1 MRGKRRG
8 LSVFLT
14 LMVLATVSAVPVAAQ
29 EVEPDT
35 PVVELALSAQGA
47 ELSEAGY
54 QPGAA
59 ATDLAKEKL
68 LNDPTMTRN
77 PFGLLVRFAQTASV
91 VDVDQTLL
99 TVGGTVVGGALDGQS
114 LYLVETLS
122 DLDEAAGLLRSMPGV
137 AWVGFDDVVQATVLP
152 SDPDLDQLW
161 GMNGTYGI
169 DAPGAWAQTLGDPS
183 VVVAIIDTGVDL
195 DHPDLAANIWT
206 NSGEIAGNGLDDDGN
221 GYIDDLHGWDFVNH
235 DGDPNDD
242 NNHGTHVAGTIAAV
256 SDNVGVVGVAPN
268 TQVMALKFLDANGS
282 GYTSNAVTALTYAV
296 NNGAQISN
304 NSWGGGGSSS
314 SMSSMLDIAATA
326 NHLFVAAAGNSSNN
340 NDSSPSYPASYS
352 QNNVL
357 AVAANQSDGAP
368 SGFTSYGATSVDV
381 VAPGSGI
388 LSSVVGGG
396 YATFSG
402 TSMATPHVAGVAA
415 LMRAVNPNI
424 SFADIK
430 QILIDTSTAD
440 SRLDGYAVSGGV
452 VNAADAVTAAA
463 GGGPGLSIVASATS
477 VTEGDVVTYTATAV
491 DQNGTDISSQTTW
504 SIDGASLGTGAVL
517 SYVADTVGTMRIRA
531 EAAANGMSTSHT
543 STLYVAEI
551 ERSVTVVNPNGGETY
566 AVGDVVPIN
575 WTSVGPVGNVDIS
588 VSDQSSGQ
596 VEYAGSTGLP
606 IVDHQTTSVSISVPG
621 SVDIASM
628 IVGLRLDHTYDGDL
642 KIVLTH
648 PTGPSVVLANYAG
661 GWGNNY
667 GTGSQDCSG
676 SLTVFSDSA
685 STSISSG
692 SAPFEGSYVPYQALS
707 TFAGL
712 DAGGQWTLAITD
724 SAGLDTGAFFC
735 AELDFG
741 GTSTVVAT
749 GVDVADGTTAWTVP
763 ESLGGMELLATVGN
777 SLAADSSD
785 DFFSVTSVP
794 PTTTTTE
801 PPATTTSTTTTTT
814 EPPATTTST
823 TTTTTE
829 PPATTTTSTTTTTT
843 EPPVAVVNVVAPNG
857 GESYQPGDTVQVV
870 WTSTGASTAA
880 DLTLHPVTEAQE
892 EFAGSNSGEIND
904 YSTLSVAIEVPTDGI
919 ISDLEVGIRLDHT
932 YTNDLQIVLRH
943 PGGMGIT
950 LVNGEGGSG
959 NNFGSGATDCSGNFT
974 IFDDDATALIV
985 AGSAPFEGRHQPEN
999 LLSAFDGLS
1008 MRGTWQL
1015 EITDS
1020 FLWDE
1025 GALHCVTLSA
1035 ATQGQSLA
1043 TGVNSLYPWAIDGSV
1058 ANGNY
1063 LLEVASGGGTDLSDA
1078 SFALADPPPPT
1089 TTTTTTTPPTTTTSP
1104 PTTTTTTPPTTT
1116 TLAPIFDASDNFPT
1130 SPVNEYVANSGY
1142 YEDEW
1147 SGVLDAA
1154 VYLDQTPEQLQ
1165 TMSVG
1170 VIAFLMAL
1178 SGPDQPIWS
1187 IGSPPDVNGGHV
1199 VQSHYFD
1206 ADGTQNSL
1214 ENVAAATNLNG
1225 AQTQKFATSVLVFLI
1240 LLSQL
1245 QEG

>member
-29 EVEPDT
+29 EVEPNT

-99 TVGGTVVGGALDGQS
+99 AVGGTVVGGALDGQS

-122 DLDEAAGLLRSMPGV
+122 DLDEAAELLRSMPGV
-137 AWVGFDDVVQATVLP
+137 AWVGFDDVVQATELP
-152 SDPDLDQLW
+152 SDPDLDLDLLW

-206 NSGEIAGNGLDDDGN
+206 NSGEIAGNGIDDDGN
-221 GYIDDLHGWDFVNH
+221 GYIDDLHGWDFVNN

-256 SDNVGVVGVAPN
+256 ADSVGVVGVAPN
-268 TQVMALKFLDANGS
+268 SKVMALKFLDANGS
-282 GYTSNAVTALTYAV
+282 GLTSNAVTALAYAV
-296 NNGAQISN
+296 DNGAQISN

-314 SMSSMLDIAATA
+314 SMSSMLDIAAAA

-340 NDSSPSYPASYS
+340 NDSNPSYPASYS
-352 QNNVL
+352 QGNVV
-357 AVAANQSDGAP
+357 AVASNQSDGAP
-368 SGFTSYGATSVDV
+368 SSFTSYGATSVDV

-415 LMRAVNPNI
+415 LMLAVNPSI

-430 QILIDTSTAD
+430 QILIDTSTSD
-440 SRLDGYAVSGGV
+440 SRLASYAASGGV
-452 VNAADAVTAAA
+452 VNAADAVTAAT
-463 GGGPGLSIVASATS
+463 GGGPSLSVVPSGTS

-491 DQNGTDISSQTTW
+491 DQNDVDISSQTTW
-504 SIDGASLGTGAVL
+504 SQDGASLGTGAVL
-517 SYVADTVGTMRIRA
+517 SYTADTVGTMRIRA
-531 EAAANGMSTSHT
+531 EVSAGGVSTSQT

-551 ERSVTVVNPNGGETY
+551 ERSVTVVSPNGGETY
-566 AVGDVVPIN
+566 AVGEVVPIN
-575 WTSVGPVGNVDIS
+575 WTSVGPVGNIDIS

-596 VEYAGSTGLP
+596 VEYAGATGLP
-606 IVDHQTTSVSISVPG
+606 IVDNQTTSVSISVPG
-621 SVDIASM
+621 SMAISSM
-628 IVGLRLDHTYDGDL
+628 NVGLRLDHTYDGDL

-648 PTGPSVVLANYAG
+648 PSGPSVILANYAG
-661 GWGNNY
+661 SSGNNY
-667 GTGSQDCSG
+667 GSGAQSCSG

-685 STSISSG
+685 LTSVSSG
-692 SAPFEGSYVPYQALS
+692 SAPFDGSYIPHQALS

-712 DAGGQWTLAITD
+712 DAGGQWMLAITD

-741 GTSTVVAT
+741 GVSTVVAT
-749 GVDVADGTTAWTVP
+749 GVNVADGTVAWTVP
-763 ESLGGMELLATVGN
+763 ESLGGMDLLAKVGN
-777 SLAADSSD
+777 NLATDSSD
-785 DFFSVTSVP
+785 GFFSVTGVP
-794 PTTTTTE
+794 P
-801 PPATTTSTTTTTT
+801 
-814 EPPATTTST
+814 T

-829 PPATTTTSTTTTTT
+829 PPATTTTTT
-843 EPPVAVVNVVAPNG
+843 EPPAAVVNVVAPNG
-857 GESYQPGDTVQVV
+857 GESYQPGDTAQVA
-870 WTSTGASTAA
+870 WTSTAASSAA

-892 EFAGSNSGEIND
+892 EFAGSNSGEITD
-904 YSTLSVAIEVPTDGI
+904 YSTISVAIEVPTDGI

-943 PGGMGIT
+943 PGGMGVT
-950 LVNGEGGSG
+950 LVHGEGGSG

-974 IFDDDATALIV
+974 TFDDDAAALIV

-1043 TGVNSLYPWAIDGSV
+1043 TGVSSPYSWVIDGSV

-1104 PTTTTTTPPTTT
+1104 PTTTT
-1116 TLAPIFDASDNFPT
+1116 LAPIFDASDNFPT

-1147 SGVLDAA
+1147 SGLLDAA
-1154 VYLDQTPEQLQ
+1154 AYLGQTPEQLQ

-1178 SGPDQPIWS
+1178 SGPNQPIWS

-1225 AQTQKFATSVLVFLI
+1225 AQTQKFATSVLIFLI
-1240 LLSQL
+1240 TLSQL

>member
-29 EVEPDT
+29 EVEPNT

-122 DLDEAAGLLRSMPGV
+122 DLDEAAELLRSMPGV
-137 AWVGFDDVVQATVLP
+137 VWVGFDDVVQATVLP

-206 NSGEIAGNGLDDDGN
+206 NSGEIAGNGIDDDGN
-221 GYIDDLHGWDFVNH
+221 GYIDDLHGWDFVNN

-256 SDNVGVVGVAPN
+256 ADSVGVVGVAPN
-268 TQVMALKFLDANGS
+268 SKVMALKFLDANGS
-282 GYTSNAVTALTYAV
+282 GLTSNAVTALAYAV
-296 NNGAQISN
+296 DNGAQISN

-314 SMSSMLDIAATA
+314 SMSSMLDIAAAA

-340 NDSSPSYPASYS
+340 NDSNPSYPASYS
-352 QNNVL
+352 QGNVV
-357 AVAANQSDGAP
+357 AVASNQSDGAP
-368 SGFTSYGATSVDV
+368 SSFTSYGATSVDV

-415 LMRAVNPNI
+415 LMLAVNPSI

-430 QILIDTSTAD
+430 QILIDTSTSD
-440 SRLDGYAVSGGV
+440 SRLASYAASGGV
-452 VNAADAVTAAA
+452 VNAADAVTAAT
-463 GGGPGLSIVASATS
+463 GGGPSLSVVPSGTS

-491 DQNGTDISSQTTW
+491 DQNDVDISSQTTW
-504 SIDGASLGTGAVL
+504 SQDGASLGTGAVL
-517 SYVADTVGTMRIRA
+517 SYTADTVGTMRIRA
-531 EAAANGMSTSHT
+531 EVSAGGVSTSQT

-551 ERSVTVVNPNGGETY
+551 ERSVTVVSPNGGETY
-566 AVGDVVPIN
+566 AVGEVVPIN
-575 WTSVGPVGNVDIS
+575 WTSVGPVGNIDIS

-596 VEYAGSTGLP
+596 VEYAGATGLP
-606 IVDHQTTSVSISVPG
+606 IVDNQTTSVSISVPG
-621 SVDIASM
+621 SMAISSM
-628 IVGLRLDHTYDGDL
+628 NVGLRLDHTYDGDL

-648 PTGPSVVLANYAG
+648 PSGPSVILANYAG
-661 GWGNNY
+661 SSGNNY
-667 GTGSQDCSG
+667 GSGAQSCSG

-685 STSISSG
+685 LTSVSSG
-692 SAPFEGSYVPYQALS
+692 SAPFDGSYIPHQALS

-712 DAGGQWTLAITD
+712 DAGGQWMLAITD

-741 GTSTVVAT
+741 GVSTVVAT
-749 GVDVADGTTAWTVP
+749 GVNVADGTVAWTVP
-763 ESLGGMELLATVGN
+763 ESLGGMDLLAKVGN
-777 SLAADSSD
+777 NLATDSSD
-785 DFFSVTSVP
+785 GFFSVTGVP
-794 PTTTTTE
+794 P
-801 PPATTTSTTTTTT
+801 
-814 EPPATTTST
+814 T

-829 PPATTTTSTTTTTT
+829 PPATTTTTT
-843 EPPVAVVNVVAPNG
+843 EPPAAVVNVVAPNG
-857 GESYQPGDTVQVV
+857 GESYQPGDTAQVA
-870 WTSTGASTAA
+870 WTSTAASSAA

-892 EFAGSNSGEIND
+892 EFAGSNSGEITD
-904 YSTLSVAIEVPTDGI
+904 YSTISVAIEVPTDGI

-943 PGGMGIT
+943 PGGMGVT
-950 LVNGEGGSG
+950 LVHGEGGSG

-974 IFDDDATALIV
+974 TFDDDAAALIV

-1187 IGSPPDVNGGHV
+1187 IGSPPDVGGGHV
-1199 VQSHYFD
+1199 VQSHYFS

-1240 LLSQL
+1240 MLSQL

>member
-29 EVEPDT
+29 EVEPNT

-122 DLDEAAGLLRSMPGV
+122 DLDEAAELLRSMPGV
-137 AWVGFDDVVQATVLP
+137 VWVGFDDVVQATVLP

-206 NSGEIAGNGLDDDGN
+206 NSGEIAGNGIDDDGN
-221 GYIDDLHGWDFVNH
+221 GYIDDLHGWDFVNN

-256 SDNVGVVGVAPN
+256 ADSVGVVGVAPN
-268 TQVMALKFLDANGS
+268 SKVMALKFLDANGS
-282 GYTSNAVTALTYAV
+282 GLTSNAVTALAYAV
-296 NNGAQISN
+296 DNGAQISN

-314 SMSSMLDIAATA
+314 SMSSMLDIAAAA

-340 NDSSPSYPASYS
+340 NDSNPSYPASYS
-352 QNNVL
+352 QGNVV
-357 AVAANQSDGAP
+357 AVASNQSDGAP
-368 SGFTSYGATSVDV
+368 SSFTSYGATSVDV

-415 LMRAVNPNI
+415 LMLAVNPSI

-430 QILIDTSTAD
+430 QILIDTSTSD
-440 SRLDGYAVSGGV
+440 SRLASYAASGGV
-452 VNAADAVTAAA
+452 VNAADAVTAAT
-463 GGGPGLSIVASATS
+463 GGGPSLSVVPSGTS

-491 DQNGTDISSQTTW
+491 DQNDVDISSQTTW
-504 SIDGASLGTGAVL
+504 SQDGASLGTGAVL
-517 SYVADTVGTMRIRA
+517 SYTADTVGTMRIRA
-531 EAAANGMSTSHT
+531 EVSAGGVSTSQT

-551 ERSVTVVNPNGGETY
+551 ERSVTVVSPNGGETY
-566 AVGDVVPIN
+566 AVGEVVPIN
-575 WTSVGPVGNVDIS
+575 WTSVGPVGNIDIS

-596 VEYAGSTGLP
+596 VEYAGATGLP
-606 IVDHQTTSVSISVPG
+606 IVDNQTTSVSISVPG
-621 SVDIASM
+621 SMAISSM
-628 IVGLRLDHTYDGDL
+628 NVGLRLDHTYDGDL

-648 PTGPSVVLANYAG
+648 PSGPSVILANYAG
-661 GWGNNY
+661 SSGNNY
-667 GTGSQDCSG
+667 GSGAQSCSG

-685 STSISSG
+685 LTSVSSG
-692 SAPFEGSYVPYQALS
+692 SAPFDGSYIPHQALS

-712 DAGGQWTLAITD
+712 DAGGQWMLAITD

-741 GTSTVVAT
+741 GVSTVVAT
-749 GVDVADGTTAWTVP
+749 GVNVADGTVAWTVP
-763 ESLGGMELLATVGN
+763 ESLGGMDLLAKVGN
-777 SLAADSSD
+777 NLATDSSD
-785 DFFSVTSVP
+785 GFFSVTGVP
-794 PTTTTTE
+794 P
-801 PPATTTSTTTTTT
+801 
-814 EPPATTTST
+814 T

-829 PPATTTTSTTTTTT
+829 PPATTTTTTEPPATTTTTT
-843 EPPVAVVNVVAPNG
+843 EPPATTTTTTEPPAAVVNVVAPNG
-857 GESYQPGDTVQVV
+857 GESYQPGDTAQVA
-870 WTSTGASTAA
+870 WTSTAASSAA

-892 EFAGSNSGEIND
+892 EFAGSNSGEITD
-904 YSTLSVAIEVPTDGI
+904 YSTISVAIEVPTDGI

-943 PGGMGIT
+943 PGGMGVT
-950 LVNGEGGSG
+950 LVHGEGGSG

-974 IFDDDATALIV
+974 TFDDDAAALIV

-1043 TGVNSLYPWAIDGSV
+1043 TGVSSPYSWVIDGSV

-1104 PTTTTTTPPTTT
+1104 PTTTT
-1116 TLAPIFDASDNFPT
+1116 LAPIFDASDNFPT

-1147 SGVLDAA
+1147 SGLLDAA
-1154 VYLDQTPEQLQ
+1154 AYLGQTPEQLQ

-1178 SGPDQPIWS
+1178 SGPNQPIWS

-1225 AQTQKFATSVLVFLI
+1225 AQTQKFATSVLIFLI
-1240 LLSQL
+1240 TLSQL

>member
-1 MRGKRRG
+1 M
-8 LSVFLT
+8 SVFLT

-29 EVEPDT
+29 EVEPNT

-122 DLDEAAGLLRSMPGV
+122 DLDEAAELLRSMPGV
-137 AWVGFDDVVQATVLP
+137 VWVGFDDVVQATVLP

-206 NSGEIAGNGLDDDGN
+206 NSGEIAGNGIDDDGN
-221 GYIDDLHGWDFVNH
+221 GYIDDLHGWDFVNN

-256 SDNVGVVGVAPN
+256 ADSVGVVGVAPN
-268 TQVMALKFLDANGS
+268 SKVMALKFLDANGS
-282 GYTSNAVTALTYAV
+282 GLTSNAVTALAYAV
-296 NNGAQISN
+296 DNGAQISN

-314 SMSSMLDIAATA
+314 SMSSMLDIAAAA

-340 NDSSPSYPASYS
+340 NDSNPSYPASYS
-352 QNNVL
+352 QGNVV
-357 AVAANQSDGAP
+357 AVASNQSDGAP
-368 SGFTSYGATSVDV
+368 SSFTSYGATSVDV

-415 LMRAVNPNI
+415 LMLAVNPSI

-430 QILIDTSTAD
+430 QILIDTSTSD
-440 SRLDGYAVSGGV
+440 SRLASYAASGGV
-452 VNAADAVTAAA
+452 VNAADAVTAAT
-463 GGGPGLSIVASATS
+463 GGGPSLSVVPSGTS
-477 VTEGDVVTYTATAV
+477 VTEGDVVTYTATAA
-491 DQNGTDISSQTTW
+491 DQNDVDISSQTTW
-504 SIDGASLGTGAVL
+504 SQDGASLGTGAVL
-517 SYVADTVGTMRIRA
+517 SYTADTVGTMRIRA
-531 EAAANGMSTSHT
+531 EVSAGGVSTSQT

-551 ERSVTVVNPNGGETY
+551 ERSVTVVSPNGGETY
-566 AVGDVVPIN
+566 AVGEVVPIN
-575 WTSVGPVGNVDIS
+575 WTSVGPVGNIDIS

-596 VEYAGSTGLP
+596 VEYAGATGLP
-606 IVDHQTTSVSISVPG
+606 IVDNQTTSVSISVPG
-621 SVDIASM
+621 SMAISSM
-628 IVGLRLDHTYDGDL
+628 NVGLRLDHTYDGDL

-648 PTGPSVVLANYAG
+648 PSGPSVILANYAG
-661 GWGNNY
+661 SSGNNY
-667 GTGSQDCSG
+667 GSGAQSCSG

-685 STSISSG
+685 LTSVSSG
-692 SAPFEGSYVPYQALS
+692 SAPFDGSYIPHQALS

-712 DAGGQWTLAITD
+712 DAGGQWMLAITD

-741 GTSTVVAT
+741 GVSTVVAT
-749 GVDVADGTTAWTVP
+749 GVNVADGTVAWTVP
-763 ESLGGMELLATVGN
+763 ESLGGMDLLAKVGN
-777 SLAADSSD
+777 NLATDSSD
-785 DFFSVTSVP
+785 GFFSVTGVP
-794 PTTTTTE
+794 P
-801 PPATTTSTTTTTT
+801 
-814 EPPATTTST
+814 T

-829 PPATTTTSTTTTTT
+829 PPATTTTTT
-843 EPPVAVVNVVAPNG
+843 EPPAAVVNVVAPNG
-857 GESYQPGDTVQVV
+857 GESYQPGDTAQVA
-870 WTSTGASTAA
+870 WTSTAASSAA

-892 EFAGSNSGEIND
+892 EFAGSNSGEITD
-904 YSTLSVAIEVPTDGI
+904 YSTISVAIEVPTDGI

-943 PGGMGIT
+943 PGGMGVT
-950 LVNGEGGSG
+950 LVHGEGGSG

-974 IFDDDATALIV
+974 TFDDDAAALIV

-1043 TGVNSLYPWAIDGSV
+1043 TGVSSPYSWVIDGSV

-1104 PTTTTTTPPTTT
+1104 PTTTT
-1116 TLAPIFDASDNFPT
+1116 LAPIFDASDNFPT

-1147 SGVLDAA
+1147 SGLLDAA
-1154 VYLDQTPEQLQ
+1154 AYL
-1165 TMSVG
+1165 
-1170 VIAFLMAL
+1170 
-1178 SGPDQPIWS
+1178 
-1187 IGSPPDVNGGHV
+1187 
-1199 VQSHYFD
+1199 
-1206 ADGTQNSL
+1206 
-1214 ENVAAATNLNG
+1214 
-1225 AQTQKFATSVLVFLI
+1225 
-1240 LLSQL
+1240 
-1245 QEG
+1245 

>member
-29 EVEPDT
+29 EVEPNT

-122 DLDEAAGLLRSMPGV
+122 DLDEAAELLRSMPGV
-137 AWVGFDDVVQATVLP
+137 VWVGFDDVVQATVLP

-206 NSGEIAGNGLDDDGN
+206 NSGEIAGNGIDDDGN
-221 GYIDDLHGWDFVNH
+221 GYIDDLHGWDFVNN

-256 SDNVGVVGVAPN
+256 ADSVGVVGVAPN
-268 TQVMALKFLDANGS
+268 SKVMALKFLDANGS
-282 GYTSNAVTALTYAV
+282 GLTSNAVTALAYAV
-296 NNGAQISN
+296 DNGAQISN

-314 SMSSMLDIAATA
+314 SMSSMLDIAAAA

-340 NDSSPSYPASYS
+340 NDSNPSYPASYS
-352 QNNVL
+352 QGNVV
-357 AVAANQSDGAP
+357 AVASNQSDGAP
-368 SGFTSYGATSVDV
+368 SSFTSYGATSVDV

-415 LMRAVNPNI
+415 LMLAVNPSI

-430 QILIDTSTAD
+430 QILIDTSTSD
-440 SRLDGYAVSGGV
+440 SRLASYAASGGV
-452 VNAADAVTAAA
+452 VNAADAVTAAT
-463 GGGPGLSIVASATS
+463 GGGPSLSVVPSGTS

-491 DQNGTDISSQTTW
+491 DQNDVDISSQTTW
-504 SIDGASLGTGAVL
+504 SQDGASLGTGAVL
-517 SYVADTVGTMRIRA
+517 SYTADTVGTMRIRA
-531 EAAANGMSTSHT
+531 EVSAGGVSTSQT

-551 ERSVTVVNPNGGETY
+551 ERSVTVVSPNGGETY
-566 AVGDVVPIN
+566 AVGEVVPIN
-575 WTSVGPVGNVDIS
+575 WTSVGPVGNIDIS

-596 VEYAGSTGLP
+596 VEYAGATGLP
-606 IVDHQTTSVSISVPG
+606 IVDNQTTSVSISVPG
-621 SVDIASM
+621 SMAISSM
-628 IVGLRLDHTYDGDL
+628 NVGLRLDHTYDGDL

-648 PTGPSVVLANYAG
+648 PSGPSVILANYAG
-661 GWGNNY
+661 SSGNNY
-667 GTGSQDCSG
+667 GSGAQSCSG

-685 STSISSG
+685 LTSVSSG
-692 SAPFEGSYVPYQALS
+692 SAPFDGSYIPHQALS

-712 DAGGQWTLAITD
+712 DAGGQWMLAITD

-741 GTSTVVAT
+741 GVSTVVAT
-749 GVDVADGTTAWTVP
+749 GVNVADGTVAWTVP
-763 ESLGGMELLATVGN
+763 ESLGGMDLLAKVGN
-777 SLAADSSD
+777 NLATDSSD
-785 DFFSVTSVP
+785 GFFSVTGVP
-794 PTTTTTE
+794 P
-801 PPATTTSTTTTTT
+801 
-814 EPPATTTST
+814 T

-829 PPATTTTSTTTTTT
+829 PPATTTTTT
-843 EPPVAVVNVVAPNG
+843 EPPAAVVNVVAPNG
-857 GESYQPGDTVQVV
+857 GESYQPGDTAQVA
-870 WTSTGASTAA
+870 WTSTAASSAA

-892 EFAGSNSGEIND
+892 EFAGSNSGEITD
-904 YSTLSVAIEVPTDGI
+904 YSTISVAIEVPTDGI

-943 PGGMGIT
+943 PGGMGVT
-950 LVNGEGGSG
+950 LVHGEGGSG

-974 IFDDDATALIV
+974 TFDDDAAALIV

-1043 TGVNSLYPWAIDGSV
+1043 TGVSSPYSWVIDGSV

-1089 TTTTTTTPPTTTTSP
+1089 TTTTTTTPPTTTT
-1104 PTTTTTTPPTTT
+1104 
-1116 TLAPIFDASDNFPT
+1116 LAPIFDASDNFPT

-1147 SGVLDAA
+1147 SGLLDAA
-1154 VYLDQTPEQLQ
+1154 AYLGQTPEQLQ

-1178 SGPDQPIWS
+1178 SGPNQPIWS

-1225 AQTQKFATSVLVFLI
+1225 AQTQKFATSVLIFLI
-1240 LLSQL
+1240 TLSQL

>member
-1 MRGKRRG
+1 
-8 LSVFLT
+8 
-14 LMVLATVSAVPVAAQ
+14 
-29 EVEPDT
+29 
-35 PVVELALSAQGA
+35 
-47 ELSEAGY
+47 
-54 QPGAA
+54 
-59 ATDLAKEKL
+59 
-68 LNDPTMTRN
+68 
-77 PFGLLVRFAQTASV
+77 
-91 VDVDQTLL
+91 
-99 TVGGTVVGGALDGQS
+99 
-114 LYLVETLS
+114 
-122 DLDEAAGLLRSMPGV
+122 
-137 AWVGFDDVVQATVLP
+137 
-152 SDPDLDQLW
+152 
-161 GMNGTYGI
+161 
-169 DAPGAWAQTLGDPS
+169 
-183 VVVAIIDTGVDL
+183 
-195 DHPDLAANIWT
+195 
-206 NSGEIAGNGLDDDGN
+206 
-221 GYIDDLHGWDFVNH
+221 
-235 DGDPNDD
+235 
-242 NNHGTHVAGTIAAV
+242 
-256 SDNVGVVGVAPN
+256 
-268 TQVMALKFLDANGS
+268 
-282 GYTSNAVTALTYAV
+282 
-296 NNGAQISN
+296 
-304 NSWGGGGSSS
+304 
-314 SMSSMLDIAATA
+314 
-326 NHLFVAAAGNSSNN
+326 
-340 NDSSPSYPASYS
+340 
-352 QNNVL
+352 
-357 AVAANQSDGAP
+357 
-368 SGFTSYGATSVDV
+368 
-381 VAPGSGI
+381 
-388 LSSVVGGG
+388 
-396 YATFSG
+396 
-402 TSMATPHVAGVAA
+402 
-415 LMRAVNPNI
+415 
-424 SFADIK
+424 
-430 QILIDTSTAD
+430 
-440 SRLDGYAVSGGV
+440 
-452 VNAADAVTAAA
+452 
-463 GGGPGLSIVASATS
+463 
-477 VTEGDVVTYTATAV
+477 
-491 DQNGTDISSQTTW
+491 
-504 SIDGASLGTGAVL
+504 
-517 SYVADTVGTMRIRA
+517 
-531 EAAANGMSTSHT
+531 
-543 STLYVAEI
+543 
-551 ERSVTVVNPNGGETY
+551 
-566 AVGDVVPIN
+566 
-575 WTSVGPVGNVDIS
+575 
-588 VSDQSSGQ
+588 
-596 VEYAGSTGLP
+596 
-606 IVDHQTTSVSISVPG
+606 
-621 SVDIASM
+621 
-628 IVGLRLDHTYDGDL
+628 
-642 KIVLTH
+642 
-648 PTGPSVVLANYAG
+648 
-661 GWGNNY
+661 
-667 GTGSQDCSG
+667 
-676 SLTVFSDSA
+676 
-685 STSISSG
+685 
-692 SAPFEGSYVPYQALS
+692 
-707 TFAGL
+707 
-712 DAGGQWTLAITD
+712 
-724 SAGLDTGAFFC
+724 
-735 AELDFG
+735 
-741 GTSTVVAT
+741 
-749 GVDVADGTTAWTVP
+749 
-763 ESLGGMELLATVGN
+763 
-777 SLAADSSD
+777 
-785 DFFSVTSVP
+785 
-794 PTTTTTE
+794 
-801 PPATTTSTTTTTT
+801 
-814 EPPATTTST
+814 
-823 TTTTTE
+823 
-829 PPATTTTSTTTTTT
+829 
-843 EPPVAVVNVVAPNG
+843 VAVVNVVAPNG

-974 IFDDDATALIV
+974 IFDDDAAALIV

-1089 TTTTTTTPPTTTTSP
+1089 TTTTTTTPPTTTTS
-1104 PTTTTTTPPTTT
+1104 PPTTT